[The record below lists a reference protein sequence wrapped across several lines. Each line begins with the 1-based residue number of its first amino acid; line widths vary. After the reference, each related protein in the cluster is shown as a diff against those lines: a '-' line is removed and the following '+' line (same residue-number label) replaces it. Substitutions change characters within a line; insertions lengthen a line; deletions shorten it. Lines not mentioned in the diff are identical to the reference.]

1 MHTNSTKIIVAAIV
15 AVAITA
21 VVVTGCGGGDGGA
34 TNVGSVT
41 GYILDVVSDDGI
53 GNMVVTIGGRQGTSD
68 AGLDGFFTVSNVPPG
83 DHDVF
88 VTPTPLFTPV
98 GGSPVDEVPV
108 TANSTYYMGIILVI
122 DPQYDEGELPPL

>member
-1 MHTNSTKIIVAAIV
+1 MYANNTKIAVAAIAV
-15 AVAITA
+15 VAIA
-21 VVVTGCGGGDGGA
+21 DVVIAGCGGGAAGP

-41 GYILDVVSDDGI
+41 GYILDIVSDDGI

-68 AGLDGFFTVSNVPPG
+68 AGLGGFFTVSNIPPG
-83 DHDVF
+83 DHDVL
-88 VTPTPLFTPV
+88 VTPTPLFTPI

-108 TANSTYYMGIILVI
+108 TANTTYYMGIILVI